1 MRINVN
7 GLDDELWQEAV
18 AMANKN
24 GCSKNQNKGILEF
37 ILEDYIQLRKLN
49 ELDDPLLIKKF
60 REILN
65 AELALTE
72 KRLGGRLFTLVGDN
86 TINLSVLAQIMYS
99 SVTKFDDQQ
108 EAMAILEKY
117 RMNAVD
123 NLRTRQKPI
132 TYTQLIKGEEFDG

>member
-1 MRINVN
+1 MRVNVN
-7 GLDDELWQEAV
+7 GLDDELWQEA
-18 AMANKN
+18 AEIASKN
-24 GCSKNQNKGILEF
+24 GCTKNQNKGILEF

-49 ELDDPLLIKKF
+49 EIDDPLLIKKF

-86 TINLSVLAQIMYS
+86 TINLSVLAQIMYA

-117 RMNAVD
+117 RLNAVD

-132 TYTQLIKGEEFDG
+132 TYAQLIKGDDIDG

>member
-7 GLDDELWQEAV
+7 GLDDELWQEATEI
-18 AMANKN
+18 AGKN
-24 GCSKNQNKGILEF
+24 GCTKSQNKGILEF
-37 ILEDYIQLRKLN
+37 ILEDYIQVRKLN

-86 TINLSVLAQIMYS
+86 TINLSVLAQIMYA
-99 SVTKFDDQQ
+99 SVTRSISNPRKISC
-108 EAMAILEKY
+108 EC
-117 RMNAVD
+117 
-123 NLRTRQKPI
+123 
-132 TYTQLIKGEEFDG
+132 G

>member
-7 GLDDELWQEAV
+7 GLDDELWQEA
-18 AMANKN
+18 AEIAGKN
-24 GCSKNQNKGILEF
+24 GCTKSQNKGILEF
-37 ILEDYIQLRKLN
+37 ILEDYIQVRKLN

-86 TINLSVLAQIMYS
+86 TINLSVLAQIMYA
-99 SVTKFDDQQ
+99 SVTKFDDPQ
-108 EAMAILEKY
+108 EALAILEKY
-117 RMNAVD
+117 RVNAVD

-132 TYTQLIKGEEFDG
+132 TYTQLLKGEDFDG